1 MPSTSAFDEKLHLTP
16 EREMSLDPS
25 RLLLNFKI
33 SFDEKKRDWREMA
46 LRKISQMLTGTGVVI
61 EQDPPSTTD
70 HEHPQQLI
78 NHTGRLFW
86 VHSMSGSSVTNEALQ
101 ALSSKEWLEWYAP
114 VYRLTDKEGRGRLV
128 CPLPDLV
135 VVPTRSARETLGI
148 DQFNVRNNLSAKFDL
163 DEVSDERD
171 DHESPDHSRPR
182 LKKDYRAYRAR
193 KPRERSAYRTLREL
207 REQEN
212 TWAKDASFALIP
224 MVRPIVE
231 GTFPDVP
238 PNDPS
243 YSQQWNLPRIGADI
257 AWRDTQGNPGIVIAI
272 IDEGCDFGHPEFDRL
287 NTDGTTNFRAAL
299 VDGATF
305 YSDSTQVPG
314 EVGDCSLVPSQSHGT
329 KCAGIIGAQINNQQ
343 AIAGLAPDCKILPIR
358 LDGGMTSISLARA
371 IRFAVTNSAHPAKVI
386 SISLADAAYSAVEVA
401 EAIEFAYDSGVVVC
415 CATGN
420 DNVGNVDYPAAYASE
435 GWVIACGACNNR
447 DERCT
452 SFTNWNPSQ
461 GSNYGTGISVV
472 APGNDI
478 PTIINN
484 NNGRSGRSILNFSGT
499 SAAAPHVA
507 GVAALLLSVDAQ
519 LSPTQVRD
527 IIEQSAEPIND
538 NQNGEIAG
546 KYYYYDFQLSRHP
559 NKGWNEKV
567 GYGLVRADRAL
578 DILQGRSLTP

>member
-1 MPSTSAFDEKLHLTP
+1 MPTISVFDETLRLTP
-16 EREMSLDPS
+16 EREMSLDSS
-25 RLLLNFKI
+25 RLLLNLRN

-46 LRKISQMLTGTGVVI
+46 LQNLSQMLTGTGVVI
-61 EQDPPSTTD
+61 EKDPSPLTN
-70 HEHPQQLI
+70 HERPQQLI

-86 VHSMSGSSVTNEALQ
+86 VRSMSASPITNEILQ

-148 DQFNVRNNLSAKFDL
+148 DQFNVRSNLSAKFDL

-171 DHESPDHSRPR
+171 GHDRPDDSRPR
-182 LKKDYRAYRAR
+182 LKKDYRAYRTR

-224 MVRPIVE
+224 MVRPIVQAA
-231 GTFPDVP
+231 FPDDQYYP
-238 PNDPS
+238 R
-243 YSQQWNLPRIGADI
+243 QWNLKRIGADL
-257 AWRDTQGNPGIVIAI
+257 AWRDTQGNPGIVIAV

-287 NTDGTTNFRAAL
+287 NADGTTNSHGAL

-314 EVGDCSLVPSQSHGT
+314 EVGDCARTPSQSHGT
-329 KCAGIIGAQINNQQ
+329 KCAGIIGAWINNQQ

-371 IRFAVTNSAHPAKVI
+371 IRFAVTNPAHPAKVI
-386 SISLADAAYSAVEVA
+386 SISLADAAYSTDDVA
-401 EAIEFAYDSGVVVC
+401 EAIEFAYDRGAVVC

-420 DNVGNVDYPAAYASE
+420 DNASHVDYPAAYASE
-435 GWVIACGACNNR
+435 GWVIACGACNDR

-452 SFTNWNPSQ
+452 SFTNWNSTN

-478 PTIINN
+478 PTIAN
-484 NNGRSGRSILNFSGT
+484 NNGTNGRTFLNFSGT

-507 GVAALLLSVDAQ
+507 GVAALLLRMPSWV
-519 LSPTQVRD
+519 P
-527 IIEQSAEPIND
+527 IESATSSNKLR
-538 NQNGEIAG
+538 NRSMTTGTAR
-546 KYYYYDFQLSRHP
+546 SRGSTTTTIS
-559 NKGWNEKV
+559 NSAAIQTKDGTRKS
-567 GYGLVRADRAL
+567 AMD
-578 DILQGRSLTP
+578 